1 MPPPHLDRLIAGSTP
16 PPSQPSDCWLSLPH
30 PHPPPCAQPPPHP
43 PPPAMRA
50 RASSRAAPPPPPH
63 DPRTANNL
71 HPPASHP
78 PGLVPLAPALTA
90 NNLHQAHDP
99 RAQYAPSPPRAMPPT
114 TCTHN
119 LRWLLQS
126 CSATRASSSPVT
138 NNLGNNAAT
147 TSLCIQSSACHP
159 RFRAHHPRFRL

>member
-90 NNLHQAHDP
+90 NNLHHGSRSA
-99 RAQYAPSPPRAMPPT
+99 RAICALSPA
-114 TCTHN
+114 CH
-119 LRWLLQS
+119 
-126 CSATRASSSPVT
+126 AA
-138 NNLGNNAAT
+138 NNLHPQSTSAAPIV
-147 TSLCIQSSACHP
+147 LRNPRVFIPRHQQPRQQRRYNLAPHP
-159 RFRAHHPRFRL
+159 VQRLPSTF